1 MSHQTN
7 HDKMLKVNIIA
18 TLHGTDIPK
27 TKKQHLGNDDNDID
41 ISNDGREAPN
51 DDYHELQPQILT
63 LRLVI
68 FPRLKSLWYC

>member
-7 HDKMLKVNIIA
+7 CDKMLKGNIIT
-18 TLHGTDIPK
+18 TLHGTNIPE
-27 TKKQHLGNDDNDID
+27 TKKQRRGNDDNDID
-41 ISNDGREAPN
+41 INNDGGEAPN